1 MSFEV
6 ISHLVDK
13 TVNKG
18 GVDQVI
24 NYMNTNPLF
33 LNKPTI
39 NKETKHEPSIR
50 AYYKIETVDNGVDP
64 TAFAKFTRD
73 KYHTQD
79 LHFKNYNKKTLIND
93 LESGHSNYANDFLE
107 FKRAYLNNDGKPLI
121 RNNTIL
127 AGLYMNEK

>member
-50 AYYKIETVDNGVDP
+50 SYYKIETVDNDVDP
-64 TAFAKFTRD
+64 TAYAKFTRD

-79 LHFKNYNKKTLIND
+79 LHFKNYFSL
-93 LESGHSNYANDFLE
+93 
-107 FKRAYLNNDGKPLI
+107 
-121 RNNTIL
+121 
-127 AGLYMNEK
+127 M